1 MIEKNRIFLFIIV
14 FGLIIYELFQYLSPR
29 STGDWKDIIAT
40 LIAGLIYLGIY
51 KFIFKKHKNRL
62 LLKRTN

>member
-51 KFIFKKHKNRL
+51 QQLII
-62 LLKRTN
+62 LKEYYK

>member
-40 LIAGLIYLGIY
+40 LIARLIYLGIY
-51 KFIFKKHKNRL
+51 QQLII
-62 LLKRTN
+62 LKEYYK